1 MFHGASSG
9 STAGG
14 VKLIRHMLLLKNG
27 WLELKRQIHP
37 SAILPV
43 RYNGKAVSQDIIYN
57 VLAFIMIYISI
68 FAVGSVFVASTGVDF
83 VTAIG
88 ATAACLGN
96 VGPGIGGV
104 GPMNTYV
111 DLPDSSKWFLS
122 FLMLIGR
129 LELFT
134 FLVLFTPSFWRKN

>member
-1 MFHGASSG
+1 M
-9 STAGG
+9 
-14 VKLIRHMLLLKNG
+14 
-27 WLELKRQIHP
+27 ELKRQIHP
-37 SAILPV
+37 AAILPV

-57 VLAFIMIYISI
+57 VLAFVMIYISI
-68 FAVGSVFVASTGVDF
+68 FAVGSVFVAATGVDF
-83 VTAIG
+83 VTALG

-96 VGPGIGGV
+96 VGPGIGDV
-104 GPMNTYV
+104 GPSSTFVN
-111 DLPDSSKWFLS
+111 LPDTSKWFLS